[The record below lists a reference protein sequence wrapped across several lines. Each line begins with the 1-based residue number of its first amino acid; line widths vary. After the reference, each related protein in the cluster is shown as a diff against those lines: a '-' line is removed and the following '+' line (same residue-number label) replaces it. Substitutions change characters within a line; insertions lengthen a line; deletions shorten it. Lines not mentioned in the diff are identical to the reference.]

1 MRGEGGADTPF
12 HASAGAVNVATLN
25 DGGAKLHEDL
35 KDCKRERTTCEER
48 MAEIR
53 NIYVQRKKD
62 GEASVARRAAE
73 VVRRK
78 AQAQAEGH
86 PADLRLKEAQRFSL
100 EWCGG
105 TEGRTGRR
113 D

>member
-1 MRGEGGADTPF
+1 
-12 HASAGAVNVATLN
+12 
-25 DGGAKLHEDL
+25 
-35 KDCKRERTTCEER
+35 

-53 NIYVQRKKD
+53 DIYVQRKKD

-86 PADLRLKEAQRFSL
+86 PADLGLKEAQRFSL
-100 EWCGG
+100 EWCGSLRWG
-105 TEGRTGRR
+105 GAGGEGGGGGG